1 LVLEASEPLLG
12 VDGDVLAGA
21 VAVLE
26 VVEDGATLDGA
37 DAEAVVDVDKS

>member
-1 LVLEASEPLLG
+1 MLDASEPLLG

-37 DAEAVVDVDKS
+37 DAEAVVDVDES